1 VKVLVKV
8 LRYPAVGGV
17 IVSLLTFGIVLGLA
31 AKGWLQRPELI
42 VYDFIVGQ
50 RAKAAPATDSSRPDR
65 RGQPFPHIVIC
76 GMTEKDLIKYGHP
89 LDDAKLSALLRNI
102 NDAGARVIG
111 MDIWRDLPEP
121 RSGKFYPLIEETL
134 RQLDNVVAIEKIR
147 GKKARGIKPPPA
159 LVGHPERVA
168 PNNVPN
174 DQVDGICRTA
184 YLFLESG
191 LPEPRESFALALAG
205 DYLAAKH
212 IDMGTVDVPGEESPL
227 LRLGHVTFPR
237 VTPNAGA
244 YFGRKVGDYEILLD
258 CRAPQSYDTVTFGE
272 VLEKRIPAGAFQD
285 AIVIVGVTT
294 DSVKDY
300 NAIPTNYQLR
310 GPIQHA
316 MIVNQ
321 LLRSALDGEPPT
333 RWWPQSGRI
342 AWIGLCTLLGG
353 ALGLLL
359 RSPWKLAP
367 ALVLLLAAIVS
378 AGWVALFHGLWIPIT
393 TPAIGAFAAATFVT
407 SLAVFQERSQRR
419 IMRTLFSRHVSK
431 EVFEVL
437 WAERDQILEGG
448 RLKPHRVI
456 ATVLFTDLQGYTT
469 IAEELDPPA
478 LMDWVNEYMS
488 SIAPLVELHGGVVN
502 SYGGDAIMA
511 VFGGPIPHTR
521 EEDIDQDAVRAVRCA
536 LAMRE
541 ELKKLN
547 TAWATRAM
555 PTVSMRVG
563 IYTGPVVTGS
573 IGSRQRMEYTALG
586 DTTNTAARLQSL
598 GSEMP
603 DEEGTAP
610 CIILIGDTTW
620 QRLQGRFTATLVG
633 PRRLKGKT
641 REVVVHTVLSEVT
654 TTPSE

>member
-1 VKVLVKV
+1 VKALHKV

-17 IVSLLTFGIVLGLA
+17 IVSLLTFGIILGLA
-31 AKGWLQRPELI
+31 TAGWLQRPELI
-42 VYDFIVGQ
+42 VYDFIIGW
-50 RAKAAPATDSSRPDR
+50 RAPAIDSVIKPR
-65 RGQPFPHIVIC
+65 IVIC
-76 GMTEKDLIKYGHP
+76 AMTEHDLVKYGHP
-89 LDDAKLSALLRNI
+89 LDDAKLAMLLRNI
-102 NDAGARVIG
+102 NDAGACVIG
-111 MDIWRDLPEP
+111 LDIWRDLPEP
-121 RSGKFYPLIEETL
+121 RSGELYPQLEKTL
-134 RQLDNVVAIEKIR
+134 RDLENVVAIEKIP
-147 GKKARGIKPPPA
+147 GIKAPPA
-159 LVGHPERVA
+159 LAEHPDRIA
-168 PNNVPN
+168 PNNVAN
-174 DQVDGICRTA
+174 DDQIDGVCRAA
-184 YLFLESG
+184 YLFLEQG
-191 LPEPRESFALALAG
+191 LPEPRASFALVLAG
-205 DYLAAKH
+205 NYLAARH
-212 IDMGTVDVPGEESPL
+212 IDAEMVEVPGETTPL
-227 LRLGHVTFPR
+227 LRLGRATFPR
-237 VTPNAGA
+237 LTPNAGA
-244 YFGRKVGDYEILLD
+244 YFGREVRDYEILLD
-258 CRAPQSYDTVTFGE
+258 CRAPQSYPTVTFSD
-272 VLEKRIPAGAFQD
+272 VLEKRIPAGALQD
-285 AIVIVGVTT
+285 AIVIVGVFAE
-294 DSVKDY
+294 SVKDY
-300 NAIPTNYQLR
+300 NTISTKYQLR
-310 GPIQHA
+310 GPIHHA

-378 AGWVALFHGLWIPIT
+378 AGWAALLHGLWIPIT

-407 SLAVFQERSQRR
+407 SLAVFQESSQRR
-419 IMRTLFSRHVSK
+419 VMRTLFSRHVSK

-448 RLKPHRVI
+448 RLKPHRVT

-488 SIAPLVELHGGVVN
+488 SIAPLVELHGGVVS

-511 VFGGPIPHTR
+511 VFGGPIPHIR

-547 TAWATRAM
+547 ATWAARGV

-603 DEEGTAP
+603 DEDSTAP

-620 QRLQGRFTATLVG
+620 QRLQGRFAATLVG

-641 REVVVHTVLSEVT
+641 REVIVHTVLAEITST
-654 TTPSE
+654 LSP